1 MFPVSDVIPSRSTPV
16 VTLGLIVAN
25 GLLFLYEL
33 TLPDAALRDL
43 FHTYGV
49 SPGDFAW
56 TSVVTSTFLHAG
68 WLHVLGNMLYL
79 WIFGDNVEDRL
90 GHSGFL
96 AFYLGCGA
104 ISALAYAEIN
114 PLSFVPMVGASGAIA
129 GVMGAYFVIYPQ
141 SRVLTAVFLFFYLDL
156 IEIPA
161 LIFLGI
167 WFLMQFFSG
176 LGSIGADAA
185 SGGVAFGAH
194 VAGFV
199 IGAMIGALWRGR
211 ERYRQEL
218 WQ

>member
-16 VTLGLIVAN
+16 VTLGLIAAN
-25 GLLFLYEL
+25 ALAFLYEL
-33 TLPDAALRDL
+33 TLPDAGLRNL

-49 SPGDFAW
+49 IPGDFVW
-56 TSVVTSTFLHAG
+56 ISVLTSTFLHAG

-96 AFYLGCGA
+96 ALYLGCGA
-104 ISALAYAEIN
+104 LSGLAHAEIN
-114 PLSFVPMVGASGAIA
+114 PLSFLPMVGASGAIA
-129 GVMGAYFVIYPQ
+129 GVMGAYFILYPQ
-141 SRVLTAVFLFFYLDL
+141 SRVLTAVLLFFYLDL
-156 IEIPA
+156 LEIPA

-185 SGGVAFGAH
+185 SGGLAFGAH

-199 IGAMIGALWRGR
+199 IGAMIGALWRSR
-211 ERYRQEL
+211 ERHRQEL

>member
-16 VTLGLIVAN
+16 VTLGLIAAN
-25 GLLFLYEL
+25 ALLFIYEL

-49 SPGDFAW
+49 IPGDFVW
-56 TSVVTSTFLHAG
+56 ISTVTSAFLHAG
-68 WLHVLGNMLYL
+68 WLHFLGNMLYL
-79 WIFGDNVEDRL
+79 WIFGDNVEGRL

-96 AFYLGCGA
+96 AFYVGCGA
-104 ISALAYAEIN
+104 ISALAHAEIDR
-114 PLSFVPMVGASGAIA
+114 LSFMPMVGASGAIA
-129 GVMGAYFVIYPQ
+129 GVMGAYFILYPQ
-141 SRVLTAVFLFFYLDL
+141 SRVLTAVFLFFYLEL
-156 IEIPA
+156 IEVPA

-176 LGSIGADAA
+176 LGSIGAEAA
-185 SGGVAFGAH
+185 SGGGAFGAH

-199 IGAMIGALWRGR
+199 AGAMIGAVWRGR
-211 ERYRQEL
+211 ERHRQQL